1 MKMIYRKQIE
11 IVRDQN
17 RIRELEDELEELHPK
32 ARVAKARLFL

>member
-17 RIRELEDELEELHPK
+17 RIRELEDELEELFPK
-32 ARVAKARLFL
+32 VRMAKARNFL